1 MKKFIL
7 GTFAL
12 SFLLA
17 GCSDNGSPMGDGHM
31 RDQGGMGGMR
41 DGDGNNP
48 DGRNQGGMNGM
59 GGMMNHGAVPS
70 LEPSEGVRELTIPP
84 LMEPQQGQ
92 DFDYEVVAQQGSTE
106 FFEGVQTA
114 TYGYNGDLLGP
125 TLKLEQGERTEVK
138 ITNAL
143 DEPTTFHWHGLEVP
157 GDIDGGPHGE
167 IQPGESRIITLE
179 ADQPEATLW
188 YHPHVHGNTAQQVFK
203 GLSGMLLI
211 DEAGTD
217 SGLPDEYGVDDIPLI
232 FQDRLFDE
240 NQQLNYGRLMDN
252 DGTLGDI
259 SMINGTLD
267 PKLTVAKPVMRFR
280 ILNGS
285 NARNYTFRLS
295 NGGDFTQVASDGGLL
310 DEPVETDSL
319 TLAASE
325 RAEIVIDFSEFNG
338 QDIAIVNEE
347 GVELLP
353 FEVALDDS
361 PADSMDMQAAGE
373 PFLSEQEQE
382 MPVTKKI
389 ELFGMMEMVTIN
401 GKKFDMD
408 RIDLRQE
415 QGVTEVWEVTNKP
428 DMMGGMIHPFHIHG
442 TQFKIISRDGKPP
455 EAHEQGFKDTV
466 LVEPDETVKL
476 LVTFPE
482 KGVFVYHC
490 HILEHEDNGMMGQIE
505 VY

>member
-1 MKKFIL
+1 MKKIIW
-7 GTFAL
+7 GSVAL
-12 SFLLA
+12 SFLLV
-17 GCSDNGSPMGDGHM
+17 GCSDNNSPMDNGHM
-31 RDQGGMGGMR
+31 RDQDGMGGMR
-41 DGDGNNP
+41 DGDGNDQNN
-48 DGRNQGGMNGM
+48 RNQGGM
-59 GGMMNHGAVPS
+59 GGMMNHGSVPS
-70 LEPSEGVRELTIPP
+70 LEPSEGSRELSIPP
-84 LMEPQQGQ
+84 LMEKQQGQ
-92 DFDYEVVAQQGSTE
+92 DFDYEVVAQHGSTE
-106 FFEGVQTA
+106 FFEGVETA

-125 TLKLEQGERTEVK
+125 TLKLEQGESADVK
-138 ITNAL
+138 ITNEL

-167 IQPGESRIITLE
+167 IQPNESQIITLE
-179 ADQPEATLW
+179 ADQAEATLW

-203 GLSGMLLI
+203 GLAGMLLI
-211 DEAGTD
+211 DEADTD

-240 NQQLNYGRLMDN
+240 DRQLNYGRLMDN

-259 SMINGTLD
+259 SMVNGTID
-267 PKLTVAKPVMRFR
+267 PKLTVTKPVMRFR
-280 ILNGS
+280 LLNGA

-295 NGGDFTQVASDGGLL
+295 NGAEFTQVASDGGLL
-310 DEPVETDSL
+310 DEPVETDTL

-325 RAEIVIDFSEFNG
+325 RAEIVIDFSAFDEE
-338 QDIAIVNEE
+338 DIAIVNEE

-353 FEVALDDS
+353 FEMALDAS
-361 PADSMDMQAAGE
+361 APGLMDMQTADE
-373 PFLSEQEQE
+373 PFLSEQEQD

-415 QGVTEVWEVTNKP
+415 QGVTEVWEIHNEP

-442 TQFKIISRDGKPP
+442 TQFKIISRDGKAP

>member
-1 MKKFIL
+1 M
-7 GTFAL
+7 
-12 SFLLA
+12 
-17 GCSDNGSPMGDGHM
+17 
-31 RDQGGMGGMR
+31 
-41 DGDGNNP
+41 
-48 DGRNQGGMNGM
+48 
-59 GGMMNHGAVPS
+59 V
-70 LEPSEGVRELTIPP
+70 
-84 LMEPQQGQ
+84 
-92 DFDYEVVAQQGSTE
+92 
-106 FFEGVQTA
+106 
-114 TYGYNGDLLGP
+114 
-125 TLKLEQGERTEVK
+125 
-138 ITNAL
+138 
-143 DEPTTFHWHGLEVP
+143 
-157 GDIDGGPHGE
+157 
-167 IQPGESRIITLE
+167 
-179 ADQPEATLW
+179 
-188 YHPHVHGNTAQQVFK
+188 
-203 GLSGMLLI
+203 
-211 DEAGTD
+211 
-217 SGLPDEYGVDDIPLI
+217 
-232 FQDRLFDE
+232 
-240 NQQLNYGRLMDN
+240 
-252 DGTLGDI
+252 
-259 SMINGTLD
+259 NGTID
-267 PKLTVAKPVMRFR
+267 PKLTVTKPVMRFR
-280 ILNGS
+280 LLNGA

-295 NGGDFTQVASDGGLL
+295 NGAEFTQVASDGGLL

-325 RAEIVIDFSEFNG
+325 RAEIVLDFSKFEDE
-338 QDIAIVNEE
+338 DIAIINEE

-361 PADSMDMQAAGE
+361 PADSVDMQAASE
-373 PFLSEQEQE
+373 SFLSEQEQA

-389 ELFGMMEMVTIN
+389 ELFGMAEMVTIN

-415 QGVTEVWEVTNKP
+415 QGVTEVWEVSNEP